1 MFTGK
6 ICVCSC
12 VRFRFLSLTPLL
24 TPTFHVV
31 TRDVTLSQSQSNS
44 PLPPIVDPQVGSATK
59 LVPCFGKH
67 PSIRAYSTN
76 FIFQWPNYL
85 QASNL
90 ANMDFSTLTFAGSE
104 IHSSAIVSS
113 ARISQR
119 YSCITRLLSHDLTI
133 DRTNTTISVKAWSKP
148 ITTGLTH
155 SNICYIT
162 IWIYIS
168 TS

>member
-1 MFTGK
+1 MRLF
-6 ICVCSC
+6 VCEVQISFVNSSPYSNLPC
-12 VRFRFLSLTPLL
+12 CDKRCDFKSKPIQLPPS
-24 TPTFHVV
+24 
-31 TRDVTLSQSQSNS
+31 SNS
-44 PLPPIVDPQVGSATK
+44 WPTSWIGDEAAVA
-59 LVPCFGKH
+59 VPCFGKH

-104 IHSSAIVSS
+104 IHSSAIISS